1 MEEQKKNIVGIRFV
15 KIGKMYHFEKGK
27 VDDLTVGDKV
37 VVETSR
43 GLQIGEVAQF
53 IEKSVEPSEG
63 PLRPLIRRAT
73 PRDLAQRQIYQQKED
88 EVVEYSRKRIREL
101 GIQEVK
107 IVTTEI
113 SFDGNRC
120 SVLFCTERE
129 DKVEFK
135 SLKQDIHKQL
145 NVPSVELKQVGP
157 RDVAKCLGGMGACGI
172 EKRCCSRFLTEFN
185 SISIRMA
192 KEQGIS
198 LTPTE
203 ITGMCGRLRC
213 CLVYEY
219 DFYVKTRQALPKR
232 NSHVTTPLG
241 VGKVMDINPLKS
253 SVFVELPE
261 IGIREFTKEEV
272 EPAMDPGAPPQV
284 SPEFKKETPAENRS
298 PGTESF
304 TKSNPNNNRRSGN
317 RPNRK

>member
-1 MEEQKKNIVGIRFV
+1 MEEQKNNIVGIRFI

-27 VDDLTVGDKV
+27 VDDLTLGDKV

-53 IEKSVEPSEG
+53 VDKPAEASEG
-63 PLRPLIRRAT
+63 SLRQLIRRAT
-73 PRDLAQRQIYQQKED
+73 PRDLAQRQIYLQKED
-88 EVVEYSRKRIREL
+88 EIVDYSRKRLKEL
-101 GIQEVK
+101 GIHEVK

-120 SVLFCTERE
+120 TILFCTERE

-135 SLKQDIHKQL
+135 SLKQDIHKQFNL
-145 NVPSVELKQVGP
+145 PSVELKQVGP
-157 RDVAKCLGGMGACGI
+157 RDVAKCLGGMGACGL

-219 DFYVKTRQALPKR
+219 DFYVQTRQALPKR

-241 VGKVMDINPLKS
+241 VGKVVDINVLKNS
-253 SVFVELPE
+253 LFIELPE
-261 IGIREFTKEEV
+261 IGVREFSKEEV
-272 EPAMDPGAPPQV
+272 EPAMDPGNPPQI
-284 SPEFKKETPAENRS
+284 SAEFKIDTHDEKEPQK
-298 PGTESF
+298 TEGI
-304 TKSNPNNNRRSGN
+304 KKNNPISNRRTGN
-317 RPNRK
+317 RPPRK

>member
-1 MEEQKKNIVGIRFV
+1 MEEQKRNIVGIRFV

-27 VDDLTVGDKV
+27 VDDLTIGDKV

-53 IEKSVEPSEG
+53 IENPVDPSEG
-63 PLRPLIRRAT
+63 PLRQLIRRAT

-88 EVVEYSRKRIREL
+88 EVVEYSRKRLREL

-120 SVLFCTERE
+120 TVLFCTERE

-157 RDVAKCLGGMGACGI
+157 RDVAKCLGGMGACGLD
-172 EKRCCSRFLTEFN
+172 KRCCSRFLTEFN

-219 DFYVKTRQALPKR
+219 DFYVKSRQALPKR

-253 SVFVELPE
+253 SVYVELPE

-272 EPAMDPGAPPQV
+272 EPTVDPGNLPQA
-284 SPEFKKETPAENRS
+284 SAEFKNEAQNETKPQR
-298 PGTESF
+298 TEEF
-304 TKSNPNNNRRSGN
+304 KKSNPNTNRRPGH
-317 RPNRK
+317 RPTRK

>member
-1 MEEQKKNIVGIRFV
+1 MEEQKKNIVGVRFF
-15 KIGKMYHFEKGK
+15 KIGKLYHFEKGK
-27 VDDLTVGDKV
+27 VDDLTIGDKV

-53 IEKSVEPSEG
+53 IQDPIQPAEG
-63 PLRPLIRRAT
+63 PLRQLIRRAT

-88 EVVEYSRKRIREL
+88 EVVEYSRKRLKEL
-101 GIQEVK
+101 GIHEVK
-107 IVTTEI
+107 IVTSEI
-113 SFDGNRC
+113 TFDGNRC

-129 DKVEFK
+129 EKVEFK

-157 RDVAKCLGGMGACGI
+157 RDVAKCLGGMGACGL
-172 EKRCCSRFLTEFN
+172 EKRCCARFLTEFN

-219 DFYVKTRQALPKR
+219 DFYVQSRQALPKR

-241 VGKVMDINPLKS
+241 IGKVVDINPLKS
-253 SVFVELPE
+253 SIFVELPE

-272 EPAMDPGAPPQV
+272 EPALDTGNPPQA
-284 SPEFKKETPAENRS
+284 SEEFKQSNQDKGRPQVTEERKKS
-298 PGTESF
+298 DQSIGRRPGH
-304 TKSNPNNNRRSGN
+304 
-317 RPNRK
+317 RPPRK